1 VVTQRDRVVHGSL
14 AALAVLL
21 LVAGCGG
28 SSSAGSAG
36 PSPSSVASAPPS
48 SASGPSPASAGAANQ
63 IRQAWVTFFK
73 GSTPA
78 AAKILLLQHGSE
90 VAAVI
95 NAQAGNPLATGTA
108 AKVSSVTIKSPTRAV
123 VNYGITIDG
132 KPALSHQ
139 HGTAVKVG
147 GHWLVSLDS
156 FCGLLSLEGTHP
168 AACPSAG
175 SSSSP

>member
-14 AALAVLL
+14 AALAVVL

-28 SSSAGSAG
+28 SSSAGNAG

-48 SASGPSPASAGAANQ
+48 SASPGGSGAVGAANQ

-78 AAKILLLQHGSE
+78 AAKIPLLQHGSE

-95 NAQAGNPLATGTA
+95 NAQAGNPLATGTE
-108 AKVSSVTIKSPTRAV
+108 AKISSVSLRSATRAIV
-123 VNYGITIDG
+123 DYGITIDG

-139 HGTAVKVG
+139 HGTAVNVG
-147 GHWLVSLDS
+147 GRWLVSLDS

-168 AACPSAG
+168 AACSGSG
-175 SSSSP
+175 SSG